1 MNTQVPAI
9 NRGSQNAAG
18 ITRRDALRTGLVG
31 VTCAMGVTG
40 SPGGLSAAPK
50 SADKTAPQSDK
61 GWIDGHSHIWTR
73 DVSAFPLAPG
83 QTVENLDP
91 PSFTTEELIKVA
103 EAEGVRRVVL
113 IQHHIYHGWDNSYM
127 IDAARRYP
135 GRFRAVGMVDDTSK
149 NPGQQMRDLLKK
161 HVTAFRITPR
171 IRGAE
176 KWLTG
181 PGMAEMW
188 KTAAATRQPMC
199 CLIDASD
206 LPAVDAM
213 CRKYPSTPVVI
224 DHFARIGVD
233 GEIRESDL
241 KQLAGIA
248 RHRNTYLKLSAFYA
262 LGKKEP
268 PYHDLIPII
277 RRMLDAFG
285 PERCLWA
292 SDCPYQLV
300 GDHTYKAS
308 IGLIRDDLDS
318 LSRGDREWLLR
329 KTAEKVYFFDEE

>member
-1 MNTQVPAI
+1 MNTRIPTVGD
-9 NRGSQNAAG
+9 GSDSAAE
-18 ITRRDALRTGLVG
+18 ITRRDALQAGLAG
-31 VTCAMGVTG
+31 VTCAMGITG
-40 SPGGLSAAPK
+40 ITTAASAAPK
-50 SADKTAPQSDK
+50 TESDTTGK
-61 GWIDGHSHIWTR
+61 SQAGWIDGHSHIWTR
-73 DVSAFPLAPG
+73 DVKSFPLAPG
-83 QTVENLDP
+83 QTVEDLAP
-91 PSFTTEELIKVA
+91 PSFTTEELIKVS
-103 EAEGVRRVVL
+103 EPEGVRRVVL

-135 GRFRAVGMVDDTSK
+135 GRFRAVGMIDDTSK
-149 NPGQQMRDLLKK
+149 NPGEQMRDLLKK
-161 HVTAFRITPR
+161 RVTAFRITPR

-188 KTAAATRQPMC
+188 KTSAATRQPMC

-213 CRKYPSTPVVI
+213 CRKYPKTPVVI

-262 LGKKEP
+262 LGKKKA
-268 PYHDLIPII
+268 PYHDLIPMI
-277 RRMLDAFG
+277 RRMLDAYG

-300 GDHTYKAS
+300 DDHTYKAS
-308 IGLIRDDLDS
+308 IGLIRDDLDF

-329 KTAEKVYFFDEE
+329 KTAEKVYFFDA